1 MAAGRADH
9 AGLVRRLDWFLCST
23 MSDPV
28 DGLLETCCTGRA
40 GGRMIQIVLD
50 PYVLAAVAA
59 LAVLIYDLFRG
70 LRADWRDARTDDPE
84 HSL

>member
-1 MAAGRADH
+1 
-9 AGLVRRLDWFLCST
+9 LDWLLCST

-28 DGLLETCCTGRA
+28 DGFLETCCTGRV

>member
-1 MAAGRADH
+1 
-9 AGLVRRLDWFLCST
+9 
-23 MSDPV
+23 
-28 DGLLETCCTGRA
+28 
-40 GGRMIQIVLD
+40 MIQIVLD
-50 PYVLAAVAA
+50 PYVLAAGAA